1 MKRSSQFGAILKKD
15 LRLVFTV
22 KTLLV
27 TVLVPFL
34 MMFLIIG
41 VPSIFIGTTNVTI
54 ALCNQDTDYTG
65 LDAHGTNITV
75 NIGDLIVYNLTNTNI
90 QGLTINI
97 VDTRSEALNASNGI
111 FIPVNFT
118 RSILNGTSS
127 FFEYRKSGSSQSLQG
142 AYFDQ
147 AMNIVQ
153 QMIVGVFLVFYLES
167 DLPDLDIIEYIPP
180 SVDPDGIWSQETLAL
195 AGPFSYALFIMVSLI
210 GNMGR
215 TIGFS
220 KEKEDGT
227 FETMLSIT
235 KNRSHL
241 VFSKLIVGM
250 IASTLSI
257 ISYFAGSALAT
268 LIAQAVSGDAGQAA
282 VGIEGFLS
290 FPAADLFSF
299 KGVLLLI
306 GLGIALL
313 LTMLA
318 LMTVDTVF
326 SKAVAERVGTFVI
339 IGFGFMFYFA
349 VIFDPATTA
358 IYAQVNPLYW
368 IYHSFMSMI
377 DLSFTWL
384 DGLFIGLTVALL
396 GGLIFLATKAIEREK
411 VLFT

>member
-1 MKRSSQFGAILKKD
+1 MKQKGQFGAILKKD
-15 LRLVFTV
+15 LKLVFTV

-41 VPSIFIGTTNVTI
+41 VPSIFIGTSNVTI
-54 ALCNQDTDYTG
+54 YVCNQDQYSDQM
-65 LDAHGTNITV
+65 HVNGTVYSV
-75 NIGDLIVYNLTNTNI
+75 NIGAAIVSNLTNTEMAGI
-90 QGLTINI
+90 TIEL
-97 VDTRSEALNASNGI
+97 VTTRAEALNASNGI
-111 FIPVNFT
+111 YIPLNFT
-118 RSILNGTSS
+118 EKVFNGTGYI
-127 FFEYRKSGSSQSLQG
+127 EYRKGGSSVSIQG

-147 AMNIVQ
+147 ALNVVQ
-153 QMIVGVFLVFYLES
+153 QMVYGAFLFLNLEV
-167 DLPDLDIIEYIPP
+167 DLPNLEFTPYVPP
-180 SVDPDGIWSQETLAL
+180 AADPDGIWSQETLAL

-268 LIAQAVSGDAGQAA
+268 VIAQAVAGDGGQAA

-290 FPAADLFSF
+290 FPAADLFSY
-299 KGVLLLI
+299 KGVLLLL

-318 LMTVDTVF
+318 LMTIDTVF
-326 SKAVAERVGTFVI
+326 SKTVAERVGTFTI
-339 IGFGFMFYFA
+339 IGVGFMFYFA

-358 IYAQVNPLYW
+358 IYAQINPLYW
-368 IYHSFMSMI
+368 VYHSFMSMI
-377 DLSFTWL
+377 DLTFTWL
-384 DGLFIGLTVALL
+384 DGLFIGLIVALL
-396 GGLIFLATKAIEREK
+396 VGLVFLATKAIEREK

>member
-1 MKRSSQFGAILKKD
+1 MKRTGQFGAILKKD
-15 LRLVFTV
+15 LKLVFTV

-41 VPSIFIGTTNVTI
+41 VPSFFIGSTSVTI
-54 ALCNQDTDYTG
+54 SLCNHDVGSIEQHVNGTDRF
-65 LDAHGTNITV
+65 I
-75 NIGDLIVYNLTNTNI
+75 NIGEAIAYNLTETVI
-90 QGLTINI
+90 PGLTIT
-97 VDTRSEALNASNGI
+97 VVTTRADAVNATNGI
-111 FIPVNFT
+111 YIPANFT
-118 RSILNGTSS
+118 MDIFNGTGYI
-127 FFEYRKSGSSQSLQG
+127 EYRKSGSSASLQG

-147 AMNIVQ
+147 ALNVVQ
-153 QMIVGVFLVFYLES
+153 QMVYGAFLFLNLEV
-167 DLPDLDIIEYIPP
+167 DLPTIDAIPYLPPEEDP
-180 SVDPDGIWSQETLAL
+180 SGLWSAETLAL

-235 KNRSHL
+235 KNRSNL

-268 LIAQAVSGDAGQAA
+268 LIAQAIGGSANDSLT
-282 VGIEGFLS
+282 GIEGFLS
-290 FPAADLFSF
+290 FPAADLFSY
-299 KGVLLLI
+299 KGVLLLL
-306 GLGIALL
+306 GLGVALL

-318 LMTVDTVF
+318 LMTIDTVF
-326 SKAVAERVGTFVI
+326 SKTVAERVGTFVI

-358 IYAQVNPLYW
+358 VWAQINPLYW
-368 IYHSFMSMI
+368 IYRSFLSMI
-377 DLSFTWL
+377 DLSFGL
-384 DGLFIGLTVALL
+384 VDGLFIGLIVILL
-396 GGLIFLATKAIEREK
+396 VGLVFLATKAIEREK